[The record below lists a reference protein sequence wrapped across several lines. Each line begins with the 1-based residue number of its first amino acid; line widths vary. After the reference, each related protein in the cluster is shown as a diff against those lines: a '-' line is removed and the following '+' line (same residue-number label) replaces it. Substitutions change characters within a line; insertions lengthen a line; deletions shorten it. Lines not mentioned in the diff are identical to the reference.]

1 MRNVASVSRTPV
13 ERLLGPGSRNVVD
26 LASGSGL
33 TSEGGTVSI
42 VVGDVDEVGG
52 FALELMSDGPD
63 KPVDALPTLWE
74 CDFDHALGSSPGLA
88 VKVEGDFLGK
98 SMAGIA
104 QLLSWGQGDRVGVRT
119 VVAVAS
125 MDVESTERR
134 SDPSTE

>member
-1 MRNVASVSRTPV
+1 M
-13 ERLLGPGSRNVVD
+13 D

-33 TSEGGTVSI
+33 TSEGRTVGI
-42 VVGDVDEVGG
+42 VVSDVDEVGG
-52 FALELMSDGPD
+52 LALKLMSDGPD
-63 KPVDALPTLWE
+63 KPVDALPALWE
-74 CDFDHALGSSPGLA
+74 SDFNHALGSSPGLA

-104 QLLSWGQGDRVGVRT
+104 QLLGWRQRDRVRVCT
-119 VVAVAS
+119 VVAVAG